1 MTGNLLKCKNQTLLE
16 LVVESD
22 LFTYVL
28 DMFFKYEWNNL
39 LHLQIEKILK
49 NTLES
54 ENPKI
59 IDALFTKSKYV
70 ERIMEAFDTREVS
83 PGYINF
89 ISYLQS
95 L

>member
-1 MTGNLLKCKNQTLLE
+1 MTGNLLKCKNQALLE

-59 IDALFTKSKYV
+59 IDALFTRSKYV
-70 ERIMEAFDTREVS
+70 ERIMEAFDSRDVS
-83 PGYINF
+83 TGYINF
-89 ISYLQS
+89 N
-95 L
+95 

>member
-1 MTGNLLKCKNQTLLE
+1 MTGNLLKCKNQALLE

-28 DMFFKYEWNNL
+28 DIGFKYEWNNL

-59 IDALFTKSKYV
+59 IDALFT
-70 ERIMEAFDTREVS
+70 
-83 PGYINF
+83 
-89 ISYLQS
+89 
-95 L
+95 